1 MKKKWIAVLAM
12 LMLVIAGCVNGYGM
26 CFGGYDADLGF
37 TEDCSFHNNTF
48 VDTDTTIGVQRSK
61 NNKIYDNISVGDNTG
76 LEFNP
81 DCREEDLLNEFGE
94 HIWCFDCEDSFEDRC
109 DAGDYDLER
118 LVDTNKQLLIPER
131 EDVLDGLRSLK
142 EGKGSSFVPDEEY
155 ITLYESK
162 ED

>member
-1 MKKKWIAVLAM
+1 M
-12 LMLVIAGCVNGYGM
+12 
-26 CFGGYDADLGF
+26 
-37 TEDCSFHNNTF
+37 
-48 VDTDTTIGVQRSK
+48 QRSR
-61 NNKIYDNISVGDNTG
+61 NNKIYDNIFAGDGTG

-94 HIWCFDCEDSFEDRC
+94 NIWCFDCEDSFEDRC
-109 DAGDYDLER
+109 DAGDYDLEK
-118 LVDTNKQLLIPER
+118 LVDTNKQLLIPGR

-155 ITLYESK
+155 LNIYESK